1 MLVYDKLSVY
11 IRTSPYPQ
19 FVELGVKSLCRAG
32 CNPGEAARDDGAEKE
47 GYPEEGREH
56 TIRYVTDRMRGRVP
70 PFMPVSQSRRG
81 WYQHSPGPWPG
92 VEIR

>member
-1 MLVYDKLSVY
+1 M
-11 IRTSPYPQ
+11 
-19 FVELGVKSLCRAG
+19 

-81 WYQHSPGPWPG
+81 WYHRSPGPWPG
-92 VEIR
+92 VEIRKRVQPREGRRKTSPAVMVFLL